1 MSRFLGIIIGV
12 VGVAA
17 LVGAAIGWR
26 FPFLGQ
32 SRSSNQLETAQ
43 EAPTAGQPAT
53 RTRLRSN
60 QPTTTTQAQNTQR
73 TTAQAPAGVQTQAP
87 AGAQVQAPAQTTDPT
102 LDPEGTAGSGTGQTN
117 PGEPIRALW

>member
-1 MSRFLGIIIGV
+1 M

-43 EAPTAGQPAT
+43 QAPTAGQPAT
-53 RTRLRSN
+53 RTRVQRTN
-60 QPTTTTQAQNTQR
+60 QPATTAQAQNNQR
-73 TTAQAPAGVQTQAP
+73 TAQAPAQAQ
-87 AGAQVQAPAQTTDPT
+87 AQAPAQTTDPT
-102 LDPEGTAGSGTGQTN
+102 LDPEGTAGTGTAQTN
-117 PGEPIRALW
+117 PGQPVRALW

>member
-1 MSRFLGIIIGV
+1 MSKFLGIILGV

-43 EAPTAGQPAT
+43 QAPTAGQPAT
-53 RTRLRSN
+53 RTRVQRAN
-60 QPTTTTQAQNTQR
+60 QPTTTTQAQNPQR
-73 TTAQAPAGVQTQAP
+73 TAQAPAGAQTQAP
-87 AGAQVQAPAQTTDPT
+87 AQVNDPT
-102 LDPEGTAGSGTGQTN
+102 IDPEGTAGTGTAQTN
-117 PGEPIRALW
+117 PGGPVRALW

>member
-1 MSRFLGIIIGV
+1 MSKFLGIILTV

-26 FPFLGQ
+26 FPFIGQ

-53 RTRLRSN
+53 RTRLRAN

-73 TTAQAPAGVQTQAP
+73 TAQAPAQAQTQAP
-87 AGAQVQAPAQTTDPT
+87 AQTQVPAQTTDPT
-102 LDPEGTAGSGTGQTN
+102 IDPEGTAGTGTGQAN
-117 PGEPIRALW
+117 PGQPIRALW

>member
-1 MSRFLGIIIGV
+1 MSKFLGIILGV

-32 SRSSNQLETAQ
+32 SRTSNQLETVQ
-43 EAPTAGQPAT
+43 DAPTAGQPAT
-53 RTRLRSN
+53 RTRVQRAN

-73 TTAQAPAGVQTQAP
+73 TAQAP
-87 AGAQVQAPAQTTDPT
+87 AGAQTQAPAQTTVPT
-102 LDPEGTAGSGTGQTN
+102 IDPEGTAGTGTGQTN
-117 PGEPIRALW
+117 AGEPIRALW

>member
-1 MSRFLGIIIGV
+1 MSRFLGVILAV

-43 EAPTAGQPAT
+43 QSPTAGQPET
-53 RTRLRSN
+53 RTRVLRTN
-60 QPTTTTQAQNTQR
+60 QPATTTQAQNPR
-73 TTAQAPAGVQTQAP
+73 RAAPAAAP
-87 AGAQVQAPAQTTDPT
+87 ATDPAI
-102 LDPEGTAGSGTGQTN
+102 DPEGTGAAPTNSGQ
-117 PGEPIRALW
+117 PVRALW

>member
-1 MSRFLGIIIGV
+1 MSKFLGIILGV

-32 SRSSNQLETAQ
+32 SRTSNQLETVQ

-53 RTRLRSN
+53 RTRVQRAS
-60 QPTTTTQAQNTQR
+60 QPPTTTQAQNTRR
-73 TTAQAPAGVQTQAP
+73 TTAQAPAGAQT
-87 AGAQVQAPAQTTDPT
+87 QAPAQTTDPT
-102 LDPEGTAGSGTGQTN
+102 IDPEGTAGTGTGQTN
-117 PGEPIRALW
+117 PGEPVRALW